1 MAQSVGVGLVSSS
14 ATYFN
19 RNQTTFGLSSCHILL
34 SKKHASSQDKVGGSS
49 AKTMADAGELFQS
62 ESFDWAALRSHN
74 LIYHCQTPETMIC
87 GKLLA
92 HCKRKVTALREHIGV
107 RLCCFKIGVTTNPP
121 LRFSA
126 YMEKKFTCMWVIAIS
141 KSIDTIHMLEAAVIA
156 EFCQHVGCRNKP
168 ETGGEGSLNRLNP
181 SPPPFYLYMVAARAD
196 QPRRVG

>member
-1 MAQSVGVGLVSSS
+1 MAQSVSVGLVSSS
-14 ATYFN
+14 VMHFREHHNNDDIFQVYPYLQIT
-19 RNQTTFGLSSCHILL
+19 
-34 SKKHASSQDKVGGSS
+34 HASSQDSVSGSS
-49 AKTMADAGELFQS
+49 AKTMAEAGELFQS

-74 LIYHCQTPETMIC
+74 LIYHCQKPETMIC

-121 LRFSA
+121 LRFST
-126 YMEKKFTCMWVIAIS
+126 YMEKNFTCMWVIAIS

-168 ETGGEGSLNRLNP
+168 ETGGEGSLTGWTHHRPLTICTW
-181 SPPPFYLYMVAARAD
+181 
-196 QPRRVG
+196 